1 MQESLYGYHNQFSM
15 GRPATEGGGGAVDST
30 ATTPDDDDAAAAAA
44 AVRLSSIADA
54 NGQSGSNS
62 SATATAVDAE
72 HPSIVA
78 QRAVA
83 GNLDADLALALRI
96 SSQEQLERQQELERE
111 QQMLE
116 EVLRLSLEEH

>member
-15 GRPATEGGGGAVDST
+15 ARPATEGGGGAVDST

-44 AVRLSSIADA
+44 VRLSSIADA
-54 NGQSGSNS
+54 NGQSSSNS
-62 SATATAVDAE
+62 NATATAVDAE